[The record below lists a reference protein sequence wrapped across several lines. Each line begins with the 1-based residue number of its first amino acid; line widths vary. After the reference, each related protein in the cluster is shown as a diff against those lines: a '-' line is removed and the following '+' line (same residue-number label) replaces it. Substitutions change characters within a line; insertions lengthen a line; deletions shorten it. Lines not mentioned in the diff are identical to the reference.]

1 MIESFFSIQ
10 FQLNFIYLIKRAKL
24 QFMINEINQKS
35 RRSFIHQLSLLTL
48 FAGSSMASLA
58 ETAVKKRNF
67 KIGACDWS
75 LGKDGDTGAF
85 EIAKKIGL
93 DGIMVSM
100 GSESNHLRLREESVQ
115 QEYLHYAKTTGV
127 EISSIAL
134 GVFNSVPYKS
144 DPRTEQWVWDS
155 IDVARNLTAPLVL
168 LAFFNNNDLRNDA
181 KGKQEVIRRLK
192 KVAPHAEKNGVILG
206 IESYLNADE
215 QIEII
220 YQVGSKNVKIYYDF
234 CNVTDAGLDTVKEF
248 TKLGKD
254 RICELHM
261 KENGFLLGEGVNNWK
276 AIGEAVQE
284 TNYIGNGWMQIE
296 GALPKGGE
304 TVKSYQQNLQ
314 FLKNIFL
321 K

>member
-1 MIESFFSIQ
+1 
-10 FQLNFIYLIKRAKL
+10 
-24 QFMINEINQKS
+24 MINEINQKS
-35 RRSFIHQLSLLTL
+35 RRSFIQQLSMLTL

-58 ETAVKKRNF
+58 ETVVKKRNF

-75 LGKDGDTGAF
+75 LGKDCDTGAF

-100 GSESNHLRLREESVQ
+100 GSEKNNLRLRETSVQ

-155 IDVARNLTAPLVL
+155 IDVARNLSAPLVL
-168 LAFFNNNDLRNDA
+168 LAFFNKNDLRNDE

-206 IESYLNADE
+206 IESYLSADE

-220 YQVGSKNVKIYYDF
+220 DQVGSKNVKIYYDF

-248 TKLGKD
+248 KKLGKD

-261 KENGFLLGEGVNNWK
+261 KENGFLLGGGVNNWK
-276 AIGEAVQE
+276 AIREAVQQ

-296 GALPKGGE
+296 GAIPKGGE

-314 FLKNIFL
+314 FLNNIFL

>member
-1 MIESFFSIQ
+1 MTDKTNS
-10 FQLNFIYLIKRAKL
+10 KT
-24 QFMINEINQKS
+24 
-35 RRSFIHQLSLLTL
+35 RRSFIQQLSLLTL

-58 ETAVKKRNF
+58 ETEIKKRNF

-75 LGKDGDTGAF
+75 LGKDCDSGAF
-85 EIAKKIGL
+85 EIAKNIGL

-100 GSESNHLRLREESVQ
+100 GSESNNLRLRETSVQ

-144 DPRTEQWVWDS
+144 DPRTEQWLWDS
-155 IDVARNLTAPLVL
+155 IDVARNLSAPLVL

-220 YQVGSKNVKIYYDF
+220 DQVGSKNVKIYYDF
-234 CNVTDAGLDTVKEF
+234 CNVTDAGFDTVKEF
-248 TKLGKD
+248 KKLGKD

-296 GALPKGGE
+296 GAIPKGGD

-314 FLKNIFL
+314 FLKSIFL